1 MIEMEIK
8 YITTRN
14 LQNSAGEIKGKVRVI
29 VLKGENMA
37 DIDLTC
43 PECGFVQKKKQE
55 FKLPLNLQ
63 CEKCNFKIKIQS
75 LRKEIKK
82 K

>member
-1 MIEMEIK
+1 MEIR
-8 YITTRN
+8 YITTRD
-14 LQNSAGEIKGKVRVI
+14 LQNSSGEIKGKVRVI
-29 VLKGENMA
+29 VLKGESTAN
-37 DIDLTC
+37 IDLTC
-43 PECGFVQKKKQE
+43 PECGHTQNKKQE

-63 CEKCNFKIKIQS
+63 CEKCGFKMKLES

>member
-1 MIEMEIK
+1 MEIR
-8 YITTRN
+8 YITTRD

-29 VLKGENMA
+29 VLKGEDVAN
-37 DIDLTC
+37 IDLVC
-43 PECGFVQKKKQE
+43 PECGQAQKKKQE
-55 FKLPLNLQ
+55 FKLPLDLQ
-63 CEKCNFKIKIQS
+63 CEKCGFKIKLQS

>member
-1 MIEMEIK
+1 MEIR
-8 YITTRN
+8 YITTRD
-14 LQNSAGEIKGKVRVI
+14 LKNSSGEVKGKVRVL
-29 VLKGENMA
+29 VLKGQEIA

-43 PECGFVQKKKQE
+43 PECGHAQKKKEE
-55 FKLPLNLQ
+55 FKLPLNLE
-63 CEKCNFKIKIQS
+63 CEKCGFKIKLES